1 MRVKHKEG
9 TIILDTSNI
18 SQKEKQKK
26 RHSLDSV
33 GPDENIVNKDVK
45 SRKRLSFSK
54 RNSPEDN
61 VKLHKL
67 RRNSE
72 NMKPLTQNQENIK
85 NGKLNKTTLTKHN
98 VEFNKKSTK
107 KILKPSKVNFIE
119 RNRCLAG
126 TTPPTKQKHAAQSGS
141 NTRRAFS
148 TPSSRRSSPENNKSN
163 TSSKKNLRNRSH
175 SIDGKALPKQNT
187 PVKLPSSFSSAK
199 ESSKVYKIDRNM
211 NMERSSDRKR
221 VSSMQN
227 LMPVDGNANVPCK
240 ITKKFA
246 SCEDILMRDDY
257 ETPILVKSTSQNMS
271 NKLCTPSQT
280 IEKTEVWIQSGE
292 EKKEASQGTCK
303 NSAIKKRHFSVGF
316 PEGMRIPEN
325 VKTKIVG
332 RLRAASMTSYNR
344 NLNVKKSD
352 EKVGSLICFF
362 VYNEACKYIM
372 RMHYRIYIYIKYT
385 MITFRLISAFY
396 RPLEFP
402 NKKFNVTTAPHS
414 YHVTQINLRLPP
426 THK

>member
-1 MRVKHKEG
+1 
-9 TIILDTSNI
+9 
-18 SQKEKQKK
+18 
-26 RHSLDSV
+26 
-33 GPDENIVNKDVK
+33 
-45 SRKRLSFSK
+45 
-54 RNSPEDN
+54 
-61 VKLHKL
+61 
-67 RRNSE
+67 
-72 NMKPLTQNQENIK
+72 
-85 NGKLNKTTLTKHN
+85 
-98 VEFNKKSTK
+98 
-107 KILKPSKVNFIE
+107 
-119 RNRCLAG
+119 
-126 TTPPTKQKHAAQSGS
+126 
-141 NTRRAFS
+141 
-148 TPSSRRSSPENNKSN
+148 
-163 TSSKKNLRNRSH
+163 
-175 SIDGKALPKQNT
+175 
-187 PVKLPSSFSSAK
+187 
-199 ESSKVYKIDRNM
+199 M

-303 NSAIKKRHFSVGF
+303 NPAIKKRHFSVGF

-344 NLNVKKSD
+344 NLNVKKSG

-362 VYNEACKYIM
+362 VCNEACKYIM
-372 RMHYRIYIYIKYT
+372 RMHYRI
-385 MITFRLISAFY
+385 
-396 RPLEFP
+396 
-402 NKKFNVTTAPHS
+402 
-414 YHVTQINLRLPP
+414 
-426 THK
+426 